1 MSLSSRII
9 FRQFSMSEI
18 EQHLERTLKNGF
30 NSDFALC
37 VLNDKRLW
45 MQFYAEWKAFFHR
58 FPGRNDVLRFQG
70 AHRMQN
76 HLLPCHLT

>member
-45 MQFYAEWKAFFHR
+45 TQFYAEWKAFFHR